1 MAEIVHIE
9 WFVSR
14 NIEIH
19 GKLKYNLSS
28 VKITTDRVQRYVQRC
43 ITSRQ
48 NGDSMLGCNLRR
60 QNVQERLL
68 GGAHV

>member
-48 NGDSMLGCNLRR
+48 NGDSMLGCHLRWKNL
-60 QNVQERLL
+60 QDCLL
-68 GGAHV
+68 GAPQV

>member
-1 MAEIVHIE
+1 MSVHVLHT
-9 WFVSR
+9 WKDQLQFTTRKVSS
-14 NIEIH
+14 
-19 GKLKYNLSS
+19 SS
-28 VKITTDRVQRYVQRC
+28 VKITTDRVQQQRVQRCGC

-48 NGDSMLGCNLRR
+48 NGDSMLGWSRRR